1 MGHSAVDTFYA
12 SVSAGVVDAR
22 GKLMNPEQLV
32 NGGRES
38 STQLKAI
45 IGQEGGRASPQR
57 NEAVYQNVCGAF
69 GGKFV
74 RGNSEHVGAA
84 AKAVGE

>member
-1 MGHSAVDTFYA
+1 MVATFYA
-12 SVSAGVVDAR
+12 SVSAGVVGAR

-45 IGQEGGRASPQR
+45 VGQEGGRSSPKR
-57 NEAVYQNVCGAF
+57 NKAVYQNVCGAF
-69 GGKFV
+69 GGKFG
-74 RGNSEHVGAA
+74 RGNSEHVGTA
-84 AKAVGE
+84 AKAVRE

>member
-1 MGHSAVDTFYA
+1 MVDTFYA
-12 SVSAGVVDAR
+12 SVSAGVVGAR

-32 NGGRES
+32 NSGRES
-38 STQLKAI
+38 STKLKAI

-69 GGKFV
+69 GSKFG
-74 RGNSEHVGAA
+74 RGNSEHVGTA
-84 AKAVGE
+84 AKAVRE

>member
-1 MGHSAVDTFYA
+1 MIDTFYA
-12 SVSAGVVDAR
+12 SVPAGVVGAR

-38 STQLKAI
+38 RTKLKAI

-57 NEAVYQNVCGAF
+57 NEAVYQNVCGTF
-69 GGKFV
+69 GGNFG
-74 RGNSEHVGAA
+74 RSNSEHVGTA
-84 AKAVGE
+84 AKTVRE

>member
-1 MGHSAVDTFYA
+1 MVDTFYA
-12 SVSAGVVDAR
+12 SVSAGVVGAR

-38 STQLKAI
+38 STKLKAI

-57 NEAVYQNVCGAF
+57 NEAVYQNGCGAF
-69 GGKFV
+69 GGKFG
-74 RGNSEHVGAA
+74 RGNSEHVGTAT
-84 AKAVGE
+84 KAVRE